1 MKRYI
6 NSDFIKIIISLLLMI
21 STFMISNDNI
31 KIIVLITSYII
42 ISYEMYIE
50 SFQNIIH
57 GEIFD
62 ENFLM
67 IIATIGAFII
77 KSYTEG
83 VMVILLYQIGEY
95 LSDLAVSKSKKS
107 ILDLM
112 NLKVE
117 TIELEDKRII
127 PLKDAKKGDIFIIK
141 PGDTI
146 PLDGI
151 VMEGESYLD
160 TSKITGESIP
170 KKVDKNS
177 NVFSGC
183 INQQGKLKIK
193 ATSDDKTSTTS
204 KIIELMEK
212 SNEKKSDTETFM
224 NKFSKIYTP
233 TVVGISVLITLIPV
247 ILGQEIKKWLYRS
260 LIFLVTSCPCALV
273 ISIPLVYFCGIGKA
287 SKEGVLIKGAKELEK
302 ISKTDY
308 IILDKTGTITKGN
321 FVIKK
326 IQTEMNQEEFL
337 QYMASLEE
345 YSNHP
350 IADIIKNSN
359 KKELLEVKNY
369 KEESGKGIEGT
380 VNNKRIII
388 GTKTYLEE
396 NNIKIDENKEAETTI
411 YLAIENKYQGYI
423 VLGDEIKENSYQ
435 LSNLKDKE
443 IIILSGDKKE
453 SVESIAKSLKIKTF
467 YGELLPHEKV
477 EKVKEYQKLG
487 KVMFIGDGVND
498 APVISTADVGASL
511 GKMGTDAALEASD
524 IVLMHDDLSKIETA
538 FQISE
543 KTNKKCIENVILALT
558 IKAIVL
564 LLGVF
569 GYSTI
574 IMAVFADVGVTLLV
588 ILNSIMLYKR

>member
-1 MKRYI
+1 MKKYI

-233 TVVGISVLITLIPV
+233 TVVGISILITLIPV

-524 IVLMHDDLSKIETA
+524 IVFMHDDLSKIETA

>member
-524 IVLMHDDLSKIETA
+524 IVFMHDDLSKIETA

>member
-1 MKRYI
+1 MKKYI

-233 TVVGISVLITLIPV
+233 TVVGISILITLIPV

-321 FVIKK
+321 FVIKR
-326 IQTEMNQEEFL
+326 IQTKMNQEEFL

-524 IVLMHDDLSKIETA
+524 IVFMHDDLSKIETA

>member
-233 TVVGISVLITLIPV
+233 TVVGISILITLIPV